1 MSEMTDSQRIERAR
15 RAQLSLEE
23 FFDPAFEVVMEEYH
37 NRLAAICATEPWA
50 TNKIAALA
58 NAGRVAAEVRSQITA
73 LIADGEHAK
82 SKRTRAEKIE
92 ALSPARRRLFSIA
105 PQN

>member
-1 MSEMTDSQRIERAR
+1 MPELTDSQRIERAR
-15 RAQLSLEE
+15 RAQLCLDE

-58 NAGRVAAEVRSQITA
+58 NAGRVAAEVRSQIVS

-82 SKRTRAEKIE
+82 SKKSRTERIE
-92 ALSPARRRLFSIA
+92 ALSPARKRLFQIG
-105 PQN
+105 PY

>member
-1 MSEMTDSQRIERAR
+1 MSDLTDSQRIERAR
-15 RAQLSLEE
+15 RAQAAIDE
-23 FFDPAFEVVMEEYH
+23 FFDPAFEVVAEEYH
-37 NRLAAICATEPWA
+37 NRLAAICATEPWS

-58 NAGRVAAEVRSQITA
+58 NAGRVAGEVRSQIMA

-82 SKRTRAEKIE
+82 SKKTRAEKIE
-92 ALSPARRRLFSIA
+92 GLSPARRRLFSIA